1 MTDAELNQFN
11 EKQELIN
18 KLLFILGV
26 CSSYIINPAKNYDIK
41 QWILEAIDAVIY
53 NDGYMPKFPS

>member
-1 MTDAELNQFN
+1 MSETEISKLKEQ
-11 EKQELIN
+11 QELIN

-26 CSSYIINPAKNYDIK
+26 CSSYIINPAKNHDVK
-41 QWILEAIDAVIY
+41 QWIFEAIDAVIY